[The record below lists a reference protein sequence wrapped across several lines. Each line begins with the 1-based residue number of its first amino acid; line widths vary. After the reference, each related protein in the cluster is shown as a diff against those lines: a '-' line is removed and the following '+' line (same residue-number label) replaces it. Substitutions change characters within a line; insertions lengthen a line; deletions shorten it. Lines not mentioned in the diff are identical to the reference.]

1 MSKRANPTLVGLFVV
16 IGIVFAVVTVLLL
29 GSGRLL
35 TPDMQYVLYFDE
47 SVNGLQRGAPVKFK
61 GVTIGAVDDI
71 QVQYDNERGGVTIPV
86 IVNLNPKMI
95 LKNLVIPSE
104 EGELNAF
111 QQFVNHFV
119 GRLESDSLVTGR
131 MYIGLRHDPS
141 ADAKRIPHR
150 NLLPYPEI
158 PTEPSQITAFMDKI
172 KSVVEG
178 TDVEGLAD
186 RARLTLDSLNKAFE
200 EVEFDKINDE
210 VLATIKTVR
219 EKIKDADLDKTLNTF
234 NETMVAAKSTL
245 ESLEKTSDDI
255 RKLSGTAEGEIKPLM
270 AGINR
275 TTSKA
280 AEALQAIEG
289 TANELRALVV
299 AQSPAY
305 RKLMKTLD
313 ELGLLARSIREL
325 SDKINRDPKMFLTGK
340 PKPAR

>member
-1 MSKRANPTLVGLFVV
+1 MSKRANPTVVGFFVI
-16 IGIVFAVVTVLLL
+16 IGIVLAVATVLLL
-29 GSGRLL
+29 GSGKLL
-35 TPDMQYVLYFDE
+35 TPDMKYVLYFDE
-47 SVNGLQRGAPVKFK
+47 SVNGLQKGAPVKFR
-61 GVTIGAVDDI
+61 GVTIGAVDEI

-86 IVNLNPKMI
+86 IVNLNPKKI
-95 LKNLVIPSE
+95 LKNLVVPSE

-141 ADAKRIPHR
+141 ADAKRVPHR
-150 NLLPYPEI
+150 NLLSHPEI
-158 PTEPSQITAFMDKI
+158 PTEPSSFTAFMEKI
-172 KSVVEG
+172 KSVVES
-178 TDVEGLAD
+178 TDVAGLAD
-186 RARLTLDSLNKAFE
+186 RVRLTLDNLNEAFD
-200 EVEFDKINDE
+200 EVEFDKINEE
-210 VLATIKTVR
+210 VITTIKVVR
-219 EKIKDADLDKTLNTF
+219 EKIEKTDLDKTLNAF
-234 NETMVAAKSTL
+234 NETMVAAKNTL

-255 RKLSGTAEGEIKPLM
+255 RKLSGSAEVEIKPLM

-275 TTSKA
+275 TTAEA

-289 TANELRALVV
+289 TANELRALVA

-305 RKLMKTLD
+305 RKVLKTLD
-313 ELGLLARSIREL
+313 ELNFLARSIREL